1 MHHPN
6 SVSPKPDIPS
16 GQMMEEKMKNLFFS
30 ALAALTLSVAVV
42 PGYAYDFHNG
52 SSIAG
57 DLSATRRT
65 QTGSYGG

>member
-1 MHHPN
+1 
-6 SVSPKPDIPS
+6 
-16 GQMMEEKMKNLFFS
+16 MMEEKMKNLFFS

-42 PGYAYDFHNG
+42 PAYAYDFHNG